1 MIVRHRVCKLGY
13 GVMMMLLV
21 ELLVLCSCS
30 RANLAEGTQPE
41 ALVQADA
48 AYATGRY
55 EQAAEMYSHL
65 AQQAEVE
72 ESLQSLCYY
81 RAGAAYNEVEQ
92 RGRAIV
98 NYRRALL
105 LAPDYSEARHN
116 LRLVEEARMNMPAME
131 YPIVRRWADACA
143 YAISMNGWLTA
154 SIVLFA
160 GGIVTCLA
168 FFLGHSRRVRRGSFY
183 AMLALIVLWG
193 CTLLMILHRRHY
205 DQQADVAVLCGVKA
219 PLYALEDDP
228 SVATPMMELYD
239 GAEMCIDVED
249 RGQAYLAVTLPDG
262 ISGQIARTAI
272 EKVVSTQT

>member
-1 MIVRHRVCKLGY
+1 
-13 GVMMMLLV
+13 MMMLLV

-30 RANLAEGTQPE
+30 RADLVEGAQPE

-48 AYATGRY
+48 AYANGRY

-65 AQQAEVE
+65 AQESEEQ

-81 RAGAAYNEVEQ
+81 RAGVAYNDVEQ

-131 YPIVRRWADACA
+131 YPIVRRWADVCA
-143 YAISMNGWLTA
+143 YAVSMNGWLVA
-154 SIVLFA
+154 SIVLFV
-160 GGIVTCLA
+160 GSIVTCLA

-183 AMLALIVLWG
+183 AMLALIILWG
-193 CTLLMILHRRHY
+193 CTLLRILHRRHY
-205 DQQADVAVLCGVKA
+205 DQQTDVAVLCSVKA

-249 RGQAYLAVTLPDG
+249 RGQAYLAVTLPDV
-262 ISGQIARTAI
+262 ISGQIARKAI
-272 EKVVSTQT
+272 VNFVCAKM

>member
-1 MIVRHRVCKLGY
+1 MIVRHRVCKLGC

-48 AYATGRY
+48 AYAAGRY

-65 AQQAEVE
+65 AQQAEDE

-92 RGRAIV
+92 RGI
-98 NYRRALL
+98 
-105 LAPDYSEARHN
+105 
-116 LRLVEEARMNMPAME
+116 M
-131 YPIVRRWADACA
+131 RRWADACA
-143 YAISMNGWLTA
+143 YAVPMNGWLVA

-272 EKVVSTQT
+272 EKVVST

>member
-1 MIVRHRVCKLGY
+1 
-13 GVMMMLLV
+13 MMMLLV
-21 ELLVLCSCS
+21 ELLTLCACG
-30 RANLAEGTQPE
+30 RANLAEGTLTE

-48 AYATGRY
+48 AYADGRY

-65 AQQAEVE
+65 AQESEGQ

-81 RAGAAYNEVEQ
+81 RAGVAYNDVEQ
-92 RGRAIV
+92 RGKAIV

-116 LRLVEEARMNMPAME
+116 LRLVEEARMNMPTME
-131 YPIVRRWADACA
+131 YPIVRRWADVCA
-143 YAISMNGWLTA
+143 YAISMNGWLVA
-154 SIVLFA
+154 SIVLIV
-160 GGIVTCLA
+160 GSIVTCLV
-168 FFLGHSRRVRRGSFY
+168 FVLGHSRRVRRGSFY

-205 DQQADVAVLCGVKA
+205 DQQTDVAVLCGVKA

-249 RGQAYLAVTLPDG
+249 RGQAYLAVILPDG

-272 EKVVSTQT
+272 EKVVSAQK

>member
-1 MIVRHRVCKLGY
+1 
-13 GVMMMLLV
+13 MMMLLV

-30 RANLAEGTQPE
+30 RADLAEGTQPE
-41 ALVQADA
+41 TLVQADA
-48 AYATGRY
+48 AYADGRY

-65 AQQAEVE
+65 AQHAEAE

-81 RAGAAYNEVEQ
+81 RAGVAYNEVEQ

-116 LRLVEEARMNMPAME
+116 LRLVEEARMNMSAME
-131 YPIVRRWADACA
+131 YPIIRRWADACA
-143 YAISMNGWLTA
+143 YAISMNGWLVA